1 MHAFQIKCYQV
12 YLQNVPYCNQALTY
26 SISHSWTDLLL
37 KICLKIFEA
46 AFAYWNS
53 LWVYHLIAFACTLVC
68 EKQSWA
74 ELGLMMVISWWLA
87 LDGGLLRNCVSSPQ
101 WCRDDWLH
109 PRCCHG
115 DVLCVCIALI
125 EAVRWYELFRGQ
137 HSGPPAPEGEKRIT
151 WLWAW
156 ITCGW
161 SSGLFYT
168 RWENHCRDK
177 LTTLTVLFIMNTCTR
192 AHSCIIQSCH
202 SSALH

>member
-1 MHAFQIKCYQV
+1 MRGLKLYEYYIWKRKTCNCWVSLFVHVKTVLNVLKCSYICGYQSFKWTMLLMHAFQIKCYQV

-109 PRCCHG
+109 
-115 DVLCVCIALI
+115 
-125 EAVRWYELFRGQ
+125 
-137 HSGPPAPEGEKRIT
+137 
-151 WLWAW
+151 
-156 ITCGW
+156 
-161 SSGLFYT
+161 
-168 RWENHCRDK
+168 
-177 LTTLTVLFIMNTCTR
+177 
-192 AHSCIIQSCH
+192 
-202 SSALH
+202 